1 MTPHVTRYQAG
12 LKTLFAFLRAFNE
25 NAARILGKF
34 ESFA

>member
-1 MTPHVTRYQAG
+1 MTPHDTRYQTG

-25 NAARILGKF
+25 NAVRIFGKF